1 MRFYGVPYF
10 YSNQS
15 LKSTRIYSFCTAW
28 HMDKTPAMLSVGKA
42 AAGNISTIDMVFF
55 RSFDF
60 GRLRNFIAKV
70 LYSNAVF
77 IAKPQKISAC
87 R

>member
-1 MRFYGVPYF
+1 
-10 YSNQS
+10 
-15 LKSTRIYSFCTAW
+15 
-28 HMDKTPAMLSVGKA
+28 MLSDGKA
-42 AAGNISTIDMVFF
+42 AAENISPIDMVFF